1 MQRGGILSSTV
12 PEVTLKPGE
21 VSEFLFWLLIELSSL
36 RSEKAIRALSD
47 FLILGYTRREVC
59 EKYHLSGSHFS
70 VALRQLMRVNDLA
83 RLTAS
88 YYNATTA

>member
-1 MQRGGILSSTV
+1 MQQGDVLSFTV

-21 VSEFLFWLLIELSSL
+21 VPESLFWLLVELSSL
-36 RSEKAIRALSD
+36 RSEKVIRALSD

-59 EKYHLSGSHFS
+59 EKYNLSGGHFS

-88 YYNATTA
+88 YYNGTST